1 MIGPGVSL
9 RQSVRQVLTVE
20 QRQVAIAAHVLS
32 LRLALVEALH
42 GVKYEPRAV
51 CPACNRR
58 LVPLE
63 ILKGFNADVNDFTTE
78 CTACHTRFDPKLVHS
93 SAAGNIEMPF
103 YCDTQTLSHI
113 RGLESL
119 SPEEFQRQEPALY
132 HSAVVHRGSLRH
144 AYAQINIAY
153 AFDEVVDARE
163 KVKPFLGRLPDTI
176 ISEVSGLKLS
186 SIRSLRRKLGIR
198 AASGETML
206 EEAEEQ

>member
-1 MIGPGVSL
+1 MLGQGLVL
-9 RQSVRQVLTVE
+9 RQTVRQSLTVA

-32 LRLALVEALH
+32 LRLALVEAIH
-42 GVKYEPRAV
+42 GVRYEPRAV
-51 CPACNRR
+51 CPSCNRR
-58 LVPLE
+58 LTPLE
-63 ILKGFNADVNDFTTE
+63 ILKGFNTDVNDFTTE
-78 CTACHTRFDPKLVHS
+78 CTGCHTRFDPKLVHS

-103 YCDTQTLSHI
+103 YCDAQTLAHI
-113 RGLESL
+113 RGLETL
-119 SPEEFQRQEPALY
+119 SPEEFQRREPALY

-176 ISEVSGLKLS
+176 IAEVSGLKLS

-198 AASGETML
+198 AATEQAML
-206 EEAEEQ
+206 EEAVS